1 MAQLIPNADLT
12 SGLTTGVG
20 TFDLLMRSVLA
31 HIEKEYQAGRIKG
44 NEYSQVY
51 LGAMTAVMQNAT
63 QFLVS
68 QLNADKNAAL
78 IDAQIAKTAKEEA
91 LIDAQILKITAEI
104 AVLEQRKFTEEAQI
118 LDTVNGSTV
127 AGVLGKQKS
136 LYAAQTDGFTR
147 DAEQKLTKMM
157 IDVWSVQRTTDE
169 AISPAGAG
177 ITDSEIKKVVD
188 KAKIGIGVT
197 PA

>member
-1 MAQLIPNADLT
+1 MAQTIPNSD
-12 SGLTTGVG
+12 LTTGIVNG
-20 TFDLLMRSVLA
+20 TGAFDVLMKAALA
-31 HIEKEYQAGRIKG
+31 HVELEYQQGRIKG
-44 NEYSQVY
+44 AEYAQVY
-51 LGAMTAVMQNAT
+51 LGALTAVMQNAT
-63 QFLVS
+63 QFITA
-68 QLNADKNAAL
+68 QLNADKSAQL
-78 IDAQIAKTAKEEA
+78 IDAQISKTAKEEA

-104 AVLEQRKFTEEAQI
+104 AVLDQRKLTEEAQI
-118 LDTVNGSTV
+118 KDTVDGATV
-127 AGVLGKQKS
+127 SGVLGKQKS

-157 IDVWSVQRTTDE
+157 IDAWAVQRTTDE

-188 KAKIGIGVT
+188 KAKVGIGVT